1 VSTDLSYRA
10 YQLRCEIQRVL
21 ASTPPGEAPDRIEDV
36 AHDALDKLAGDFR
49 RARRREVFGSAE
61 E

>member
-1 VSTDLSYRA
+1 MSSDLSRRA
-10 YQLRCEIQRVL
+10 FELRREIEHIL
-21 ASTPPGEAPDRIEDV
+21 ATVPPHEIPGRIEDV
-36 AHDALDKLAGDFR
+36 AHDALDELADNFR